1 MPNVWFWRHSD
12 STFGYVCKSIGWTVF
27 TAALQAFA
35 STITHC
41 LQPACSQTLIRG
53 GVSISWR
60 TFDAE
65 EAAVLQIN
73 PISRN
78 YLAGSR
84 SRLLASSSAHSYDI
98 NRPGR
103 PSAHYTCIQHPSSV
117 LLPIP
122 IKGVLLASPFSAT
135 PRNAIHHPYLLLG
148 PFYPRQPNST

>member
-1 MPNVWFWRHSD
+1 MS
-12 STFGYVCKSIGWTVF
+12 K
-27 TAALQAFA
+27 
-35 STITHC
+35 
-41 LQPACSQTLIRG
+41 
-53 GVSISWR
+53 
-60 TFDAE
+60 
-65 EAAVLQIN
+65 IN
-73 PISRN
+73 QN

-135 PRNAIHHPYLLLG
+135 PRNALHHPSLLLG
-148 PFYPRQPNST
+148 PFYPRQPNSTQHLSLTRVEFVCRRHAFPNNLEYHLELSCHHFLMYVGGHSSEYALP